1 VVSQMELTDEMEMK
15 GDGVDSK
22 MQLQFDSG
30 TMTRDG
36 SRSEG
41 EDSDQ
46 VRRWEEFL
54 CQSSMMDDGAKILK
68 AIELLESD

>member
-1 VVSQMELTDEMEMK
+1 
-15 GDGVDSK
+15 
-22 MQLQFDSG
+22 
-30 TMTRDG
+30 MTRDG
-36 SRSEG
+36 GGSEG

-68 AIELLESD
+68 AIELLEGD